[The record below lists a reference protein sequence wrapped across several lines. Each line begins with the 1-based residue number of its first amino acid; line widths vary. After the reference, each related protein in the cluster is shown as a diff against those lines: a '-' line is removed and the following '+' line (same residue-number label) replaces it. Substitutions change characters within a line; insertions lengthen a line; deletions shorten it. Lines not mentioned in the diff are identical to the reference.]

1 MKKNLFFTAIAALL
15 LFFGAGEAN
24 AQQKV
29 EFDAPAMTAEVQT
42 LAESIVNNQTDPEAA
57 NKFLK
62 KLQSKIK
69 GNKEQ
74 ATAACKYFLEAPLYP
89 AANICAKAAYAADPT
104 YVPGLMAYGYVYK
117 LRKDWGNAGAK
128 FDEVLTQ
135 EPGNTLAMRMAASMY
150 KVSNPYA
157 AKDYYAKILEVDP
170 NNVEVHKEL
179 GDIAYDQKEYTDCV
193 SEYGL
198 YYKGVQDKKAAGLA
212 VWERYLMSLYLT
224 QDYYTALDVLE
235 VVQPLEP
242 ENIIFRRVKFFSEI
256 ENADFQAA
264 SESIKYITEKT
275 YADSVYTT
283 LDYNYAGR
291 FFTEVE
297 DAEQAIQY
305 FRKSVEFADASASE
319 YQNLATAL
327 HYNSQSIEAIPYYQ
341 KYLEMKGEDVKVSD
355 EFLLGQIYS
364 GAAKNKDITPEEKD
378 KYVAEGDAVFAK
390 CLELDPTNVLAC
402 INRARLHIRNTSEAE
417 EMPKTYYEQTLQLAQ
432 GNEDYNDQ
440 VYEAARY
447 LMFYSFKKDDMG
459 ACKKYFNIVTAIR
472 PDDPL
477 AAQLKKVL

>member
-193 SEYGL
+193 SEYGI
-198 YYKGVQDKKAAGLA
+198 YYKGMKDKKAAGLA

-256 ENADFQAA
+256 ENADFR
-264 SESIKYITEKT
+264 
-275 YADSVYTT
+275 
-283 LDYNYAGR
+283 R
-291 FFTEVE
+291 FGEHQVHHRE
-297 DAEQAIQY
+297 DLRRQ
-305 FRKSVEFADASASE
+305 R
-319 YQNLATAL
+319 
-327 HYNSQSIEAIPYYQ
+327 
-341 KYLEMKGEDVKVSD
+341 
-355 EFLLGQIYS
+355 IYH
-364 GAAKNKDITPEEKD
+364 P
-378 KYVAEGDAVFAK
+378 
-390 CLELDPTNVLAC
+390 
-402 INRARLHIRNTSEAE
+402 R
-417 EMPKTYYEQTLQLAQ
+417 LQLCW
-432 GNEDYNDQ
+432 
-440 VYEAARY
+440 
-447 LMFYSFKKDDMG
+447 SFLHRSG
-459 ACKKYFNIVTAIR
+459 RCRTGHPILPQERRVC
-472 PDDPL
+472 
-477 AAQLKKVL
+477 